1 MENHV
6 VVVLP
11 HPDDETFGCAGTIAH
26 YRRAGVPVTV
36 ICGTLG
42 QMGRNMGKPFFA
54 TREALPAVRE
64 QELRAACAVLDV
76 TELRLLGLRDK
87 TIEFED
93 REALAERIA
102 SHLAELGATLVITH
116 YPGHGVHPDH
126 DALGAATVR
135 AVEKLPAQ
143 TRPRLHCMAITR
155 NRVEALGE
163 ATEQVDIR
171 ELKDIKLEAI
181 RAHRSQSEAML
192 ANLDKEYA
200 DNPYGR
206 EQLERF
212 FQHELFWEY
221 RVQS

>member
-1 MENHV
+1 MEKHV
-6 VVVLP
+6 AVVLP
-11 HPDDETFGCAGTIAH
+11 HPDDETFGCAGTIAL
-26 YRRAGVPVTV
+26 YRAQGVPVTV

-54 TREALPAVRE
+54 TRESLPAVRE
-64 QELRAACAVLDV
+64 KELREACKVLDV
-76 TELRLLGLRDK
+76 TDLRLLGLRDK

-93 REALAERIA
+93 REALADRIA
-102 SHLAELGATLVITH
+102 AILTEIGATLVITH

-135 AVEKLPAQ
+135 AVEKMAAQ
-143 TRPRLHCMAITR
+143 SRPRLRCMAITR

-163 ATEQVDIR
+163 ATEKVDISSVS
-171 ELKDIKLEAI
+171 ETKLNAI

-192 ANLDKEYA
+192 ANMDKEYA

-212 FQHELFWEY
+212 FKHELFWEY
-221 RVQS
+221 RV